1 MQSKQSGK
9 ELAIKI
15 WNKHIEVFEEFDL
28 LCISG
33 SLKDETKS
41 NALFNAIVTLNEML
55 EIPNIDK
62 KIYLQAISYL
72 QGSKYYSEENK
83 NSKY

>member
-1 MQSKQSGK
+1 MDKKQLSK

-28 LCISG
+28 LCVSG
-33 SLKDETKS
+33 SLEDETKS
-41 NALFNAIVTLNEML
+41 NALFNAIVTLSEML
-55 EIPNIDK
+55 EIPNIDT
-62 KIYLQAISYL
+62 KIYIQAISYL

-83 NSKY
+83 NSTY

>member
-1 MQSKQSGK
+1 MKSKQLGK

-28 LCISG
+28 LCVSG
-33 SLKDETKS
+33 SLEDETKS

-62 KIYLQAISYL
+62 KIYIQAISYL

>member
-1 MQSKQSGK
+1 MRSKQSGK

-28 LCISG
+28 LCVSG
-33 SLKDETKS
+33 SLEDETKS

-62 KIYLQAISYL
+62 KIYIQAISYL

-83 NSKY
+83 NSTY

>member
-1 MQSKQSGK
+1 MQLKQLGE

-28 LCISG
+28 LCVSG
-33 SLKDETKS
+33 SLEDETKS

-62 KIYLQAISYL
+62 KIYIQAISYL
-72 QGSKYYSEENK
+72 QGSKYRL
-83 NSKY
+83 

>member
-1 MQSKQSGK
+1 MQSKQLGK

-28 LCISG
+28 LCVSG
-33 SLKDETKS
+33 SLEDETKS

-55 EIPNIDK
+55 EIPNIDT
-62 KIYLQAISYL
+62 KIYIQAISYL

-83 NSKY
+83 NSTY

>member
-1 MQSKQSGK
+1 MRSKQSGK

-28 LCISG
+28 LCVSG
-33 SLKDETKS
+33 SLEDETKS

-55 EIPNIDK
+55 KIPNSDT
-62 KIYLQAISYL
+62 KIYIQAISYL

>member
-1 MQSKQSGK
+1 MRSKQSGK

-28 LCISG
+28 LCVSG
-33 SLKDETKS
+33 LLEDETKS

-62 KIYLQAISYL
+62 KIYLHAISYL

>member
-1 MQSKQSGK
+1 MRSKQSGK

-28 LCISG
+28 LCVSG
-33 SLKDETKS
+33 SLEDETKS